1 MYGGQVPEEDD
12 GGAPQ
17 RETAVTPGVLYLVST
32 PIGNLRDI
40 TLRALD
46 VLAQVDLIA
55 AEDTRHTGILL
66 RHYGVRK
73 PLISYHQ
80 YNRVQRTPQLI
91 ERLKQG
97 QAVALV
103 SDAGTPGI
111 SDPGSYLVRAAI
123 SSGIPVQA
131 VPGPTALMTALAAS
145 GLATERFAYEGF
157 LPTKKGRKTRLE
169 SLRDEERTLVLYES
183 PRRLQRTLR
192 DLLAVLGDRQA
203 VVARELTKK
212 FEEIIRARLSE
223 LVSRFETQTV
233 KGEVVLVVDG
243 KGRSKRQADS
253 TR

>member
-1 MYGGQVPEEDD
+1 
-12 GGAPQ
+12 
-17 RETAVTPGVLYLVST
+17 

-46 VLAQVDLIA
+46 VLEQVDLIA

-66 RHYGVRK
+66 QHYGIRK

-91 ERLKQG
+91 ERLKEG

-111 SDPGSYLVRAAI
+111 SDPGFYLVRAAI
-123 SSGIPVQA
+123 TNGISVQA
-131 VPGPTALMTALAAS
+131 VPGPTALITALVAS
-145 GLATERFAYEGF
+145 GLATDRFAYEGF

-169 SLRDEERTLVLYES
+169 GLRNEERTLVFYES
-183 PRRLQRTLR
+183 PQRLQRTLR
-192 DLLAVLGDRQA
+192 ELLAVLGDRQA

-212 FEEIIRARLSE
+212 FEEIIRAPLSE
-223 LVSRFETQTV
+223 LVSRFESKKV
-233 KGEVVLVVDG
+233 KGEVVLVVEG
-243 KGRSKRQADS
+243 KGRTKHQADS